1 MNNIGNYKNKL
12 YATSNFVELLFR
24 NDTDNFKKEKE
35 IKEKEKFIEKHKQ
48 KYFSFYLDKMNNNLK
63 RRNLEPIF
71 RIKFKSNGQKEES
84 NISKNIHK
92 KENSD
97 INDDEL
103 LFNHS

>member
-1 MNNIGNYKNKL
+1 
-12 YATSNFVELLFR
+12 
-24 NDTDNFKKEKE
+24 
-35 IKEKEKFIEKHKQ
+35 
-48 KYFSFYLDKMNNNLK
+48 MNNNLK

-92 KENSD
+92 KENDSD
-97 INDDEL
+97 INDDIL